1 MESEILGSRSGGCG
15 RHCIIHSGSG
25 ILPVIAGIVL
35 HALLGPSGIARK
47 EGRMDGNN
55 CMLCYYRFRSVN
67 GWMAFSLRQR
77 RKEVLSGIYFV
88 LCACEMSF
96 SEFYVMA

>member
-35 HALLGPSGIARK
+35 HALLGPSGIARM
-47 EGRMDGNN
+47 G
-55 CMLCYYRFRSVN
+55 V
-67 GWMAFSLRQR
+67 
-77 RKEVLSGIYFV
+77 I
-88 LCACEMSF
+88 ACCVIIDF
-96 SEFYVMA
+96 DP

>member
-47 EGRMDGNN
+47 EGREDG
-55 CMLCYYRFRSVN
+55 R
-67 GWMAFSLRQR
+67 
-77 RKEVLSGIYFV
+77 E
-88 LCACEMSF
+88 
-96 SEFYVMA
+96 